1 MLSFTLAH
9 ASVIQMRR
17 TMPSA
22 DMPWRG
28 PLSFRTRSHD
38 VPLFAILGLIGTGAS
53 WLVTVALHL
62 TDGVAPVGIAWL
74 AIGMVVYVVYR
85 RSQHLPLTETVLA
98 ERLATGP
105 TVEVEYRSIILPLTA
120 HRVTDEMTATAL
132 RLAAESGTK
141 LVALYPIPVPMNL
154 PLSAPMDDAV
164 EKAEHQLGE
173 AAALGRQYGVS
184 VIPRIVRTRNVG
196 QAIVDE
202 ARRRRA
208 EIIVLGAEQR
218 KRGGERMFGKVID
231 YVLRNADCRVMVG
244 TQPSG

>member
-1 MLSFTLAH
+1 M
-9 ASVIQMRR
+9 
-17 TMPSA
+17 
-22 DMPWRG
+22 
-28 PLSFRTRSHD
+28 
-38 VPLFAILGLIGTGAS
+38 
-53 WLVTVALHL
+53 
-62 TDGVAPVGIAWL
+62 AWL
-74 AIGMVVYVVYR
+74 LIGMVVYVVYR
-85 RSQHLPLTETVLA
+85 HTQHLPLTETVLA
-98 ERLATGP
+98 QRVLVGP
-105 TVEVEYRSIILPLTA
+105 AVEVEYRSILLPLTA

-154 PLSAPMDDAV
+154 PLSAPMDADV
-164 EKAEHQLGE
+164 HKAEHELQE
-173 AAALGRQYGVS
+173 AAALGREYGVV

-196 QAIVDE
+196 EAIVDE

-244 TQPSG
+244 TQPTG